1 MADEYPAGTTP
12 AQLDDRL
19 ALAVS
24 MINDQLFNAD
34 LPPMTDADVAVLRD
48 PAGYR
53 ALVLV
58 MGSAAD
64 VNLSHALGLLDEWH
78 AWHGR

>member
-1 MADEYPAGTTP
+1 MADEYPAGATP
-12 AQLDDRL
+12 DQLDDRL
-19 ALAVS
+19 ALAVA

-34 LPPMTDADVAVLRD
+34 LPSMTDADVAVLRD
-48 PAGYR
+48 PTGYR

-64 VNLSHALGLLDEWH
+64 LNLTHALGLLDEWH